1 MVNGAPKTL
10 NAAGDAGDAGPAAPG
25 DIVVAHGLQ
34 NAPELNGEVGIVE
47 PTRTQPVTANGR
59 VTVRFR
65 DLIPPRSVALKHGNL
80 TVRMK
85 ASAANADPRI
95 AYTLGIAELQKVRA
109 PFSAS

>member
-10 NAAGDAGDAGPAAPG
+10 NTAGDGGDAGPAAPG

-34 NAPELNGEVGIVE
+34 NAPELNGQLGIVE
-47 PTRTQPVTANGR
+47 PRTASNGR

-65 DLIPPRSVALKHGNL
+65 DLIPPRSVALRHGNL

-95 AYTLGIAELQKVRA
+95 AYTLGMAELQKVRA